1 MTKDNEIFDLW
12 SAKAID
18 YATVAILVDST
29 DAGPLDDDEQ
39 AAYEA
44 GVILGL
50 TYVVHSAGEVGAD
63 EEIRS
68 YIRKLFAAEGG
79 D

>member
-12 SAKAID
+12 SSKAID
-18 YATVAILVDST
+18 YATVAILVDAT
-29 DAGPLDDDEQ
+29 EEGPLTDEEQ
-39 AAYEA
+39 EFYEA

-50 TYVVHSAGEVGAD
+50 TYVVHSASEVGAD